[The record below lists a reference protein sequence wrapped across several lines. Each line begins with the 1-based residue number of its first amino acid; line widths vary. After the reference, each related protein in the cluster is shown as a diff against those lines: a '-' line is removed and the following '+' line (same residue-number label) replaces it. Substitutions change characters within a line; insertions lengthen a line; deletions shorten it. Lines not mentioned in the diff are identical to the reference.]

1 MLININFSSLNLQDH
16 CASIVGHTST
26 TGRHVSLSFD
36 FFYCHCCTSFGL
48 WILYS
53 FRFTTAGL
61 HYIPT
66 LIMSFLNKCYC
77 WESVV
82 HAVHRWYI
90 PLKFIVPY
98 TVCLA
103 ISIFGHS
110 RHLTHSPGVWSLCSI
125 SYGSAFVNR
134 KELASCDES
143 AALITVE
150 LIFWQLFYMM
160 RKIWAEYLNVQDVAC
175 GTNILTGLVQLVRYL
190 QVGGGGGGVFWLTA
204 PILSWSTLKENSEQ
218 NSKILSEN
226 ICYSSIVYFLLGISL
241 ASNCSWPT
249 FRNPVS
255 VPSSKAGCAVYSVHP
270 AFEDG
275 TDTGFRNVG

>member
-103 ISIFGHS
+103 ISIFGTQQTPDTQS
-110 RHLTHSPGVWSLCSI
+110 RRLKSVFHFLRQCICEQEGTCIMWWKCSTHYCGVNFLAIVLYDEENLGRIPQCTGCGLWNKHLDGIGATGEISSSWWWWWWCGVLTHSAYTVLI
-125 SYGSAFVNR
+125 NLER
-134 KELASCDES
+134 KFRTKLKNTEWKHL
-143 AALITVE
+143 
-150 LIFWQLFYMM
+150 
-160 RKIWAEYLNVQDVAC
+160 
-175 GTNILTGLVQLVRYL
+175 L
-190 QVGGGGGGVFWLTA
+190 Q
-204 PILSWSTLKENSEQ
+204 
-218 NSKILSEN
+218 
-226 ICYSSIVYFLLGISL
+226 
-241 ASNCSWPT
+241 
-249 FRNPVS
+249 
-255 VPSSKAGCAVYSVHP
+255 
-270 AFEDG
+270 
-275 TDTGFRNVG
+275 

>member
-150 LIFWQLFYMM
+150 LIFLAIVLYDEENLGRIPQCTGCGLWNKHLDGIGATGEISSSWWWWWWCVLTHSAYTVLINLE
-160 RKIWAEYLNVQDVAC
+160 RKFRTKLKNTEWKHL
-175 GTNILTGLVQLVRYL
+175 L
-190 QVGGGGGGVFWLTA
+190 Q
-204 PILSWSTLKENSEQ
+204 
-218 NSKILSEN
+218 
-226 ICYSSIVYFLLGISL
+226 
-241 ASNCSWPT
+241 
-249 FRNPVS
+249 
-255 VPSSKAGCAVYSVHP
+255 
-270 AFEDG
+270 
-275 TDTGFRNVG
+275 